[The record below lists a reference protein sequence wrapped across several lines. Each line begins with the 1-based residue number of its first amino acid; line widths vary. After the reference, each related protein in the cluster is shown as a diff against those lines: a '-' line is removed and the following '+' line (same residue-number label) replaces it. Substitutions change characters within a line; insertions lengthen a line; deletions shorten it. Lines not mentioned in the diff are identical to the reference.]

1 MPSPELTAAIYPWL
15 LPAHIGLVSTSVAL
29 FTARGLGVL
38 AGQGWPMAGWG
49 RGLAPV
55 VDSLLLVAG
64 GSLWGVLLPGLP
76 TTPFVLLAAACYAKA
91 SPRLHRWLL
100 NHRWMGPMLRDWERD
115 RSRTRRSKTVALGPM
130 AGMGSASIW
139 SLRGRLALQ
148 LVLAATAAVGAWV
161 VLRIPTRRPRAM
173 APSVGKTPR

>member
-1 MPSPELTAAIYPWL
+1 MNASPDTTPPPTPHASRAVRWL
-15 LPAHIGLVSTSVAL
+15 LW
-29 FTARGLGVL
+29 L
-38 AGQGWPMAGWG
+38 AGSVSLAL
-49 RGLAPV
+49 GL
-55 VDSLLLVAG
+55 L
-64 GSLWGVLLPGLP
+64 GVLLPGLP

-115 RSRTRRSKTVALGPM
+115 RSLTRRSKTVALVSM
-130 AGMGSASIW
+130 AVMVSVSIW
-139 SLRGRLALQ
+139 SFRGRLALQ

-161 VLRIPTRRPRAM
+161 VLRIPTRQPPTM